1 MEERPVYKKRG
12 KKEFLFYSPGGN
24 WMVGPDTSDAGELRT
39 AERLMER
46 ALQLQ
51 QHPRMVEILHELQA
65 RLKATEA
72 GGGEL

>member
-1 MEERPVYKKRG
+1 
-12 KKEFLFYSPGGN
+12 
-24 WMVGPDTSDAGELRT
+24 
-39 AERLMER
+39 MER